1 VTTTP
6 APYGSPRPAHRLHA
20 DERRVE
26 VIEAA
31 VQAFGVSG
39 LAGTSTEEIARI
51 AGVSQPYVFRLFG
64 SKHALF
70 IAAVGRCF
78 ERVRLTFEEAARH
91 PIEAPGG
98 YNPILAAIGN
108 AYAALLSDRALL
120 RLQLHAYAACS
131 DPVIRDFVRAEF
143 AALVAAVADLSGEP
157 AANLGEFFAQGMLMN
172 VAAAMDLSEAQLAWQ
187 RMCEGGPSIL

>member
-1 VTTTP
+1 MKCLL
-6 APYGSPRPAHRLHA
+6 RRML
-20 DERRVE
+20 DE
-26 VIEAA
+26 
-31 VQAFGVSG
+31 
-39 LAGTSTEEIARI
+39 TE
-51 AGVSQPYVFRLFG
+51 F
-64 SKHALF
+64 
-70 IAAVGRCF
+70 
-78 ERVRLTFEEAARH
+78 
-91 PIEAPGG
+91 
-98 YNPILAAIGN
+98 
-108 AYAALLSDRALL
+108 LSDHGLGALL